1 MTRRFERLL
10 GRAGERLGARAP
22 KLRYHPAPVR
32 DQHDLSGGH
41 LAEIRAEPVF
51 QLPHGDGLYGDKVAA
66 RGYNVKPRAMCGQ
79 SGSPAGG
86 GTLQSSRAAGRSQ
99 RFARVRKPLPRS
111 SRSSV
116 VISVNS

>member
-51 QLPHGDGLYGDKVAA
+51 QLPHGDGLHGDNVAA
-66 RGYNVKPRAMCGQ
+66 RGYNLKPRAMCGQ